1 MKTLNFILFFLFTP
15 PLCFAGTPDLESEK
29 ARINYS
35 VGYQVGGDFKRQDVE
50 IDSQALLMG
59 IEDAL
64 KSDKPQISSEDMRAT
79 LVALKKKILT
89 AQYQERQQKQQI
101 YRDEG
106 LVFLEKNGQ
115 KEGVT
120 TLASGL
126 QFKVLRSGK
135 GKIPK
140 QQDTVSVHY
149 RGTLIDGTEFDKSM
163 TNDKPAQFR
172 VDNVIPG
179 WTEALQLMK
188 EGDKWQV
195 FIPPTLAYGE
205 RGPLADRTLVYD
217 IELVKVN

>member
-1 MKTLNFILFFLFTP
+1 MKTAYSLVLVLFTS
-15 PLCFAGTPDLESEK
+15 PLCLAGTPDLSSEK
-29 ARINYS
+29 AKINYS
-35 VGYQVGGDFKRQDVE
+35 VGYQIGGDFKRQDVE
-50 IDSQALLMG
+50 MDAQALLMG
-59 IEDAL
+59 IADAL
-64 KSDKPQISSEDMRAT
+64 KSDKPQLSSENMRAT

-89 AQYQERQQKQQI
+89 EQYQERQKKQKL

-106 LVFLEKNGQ
+106 LAFLDKNGQ
-115 KEGVT
+115 KEGVI
-120 TLASGL
+120 TLASGV
-126 QFKVLRSGK
+126 QYKVIRSGN
-135 GKIPK
+135 GRIPK
-140 QQDTVSVHY
+140 QQDTVAVHY

-163 TNDKPAQFR
+163 TSDKPAKFR